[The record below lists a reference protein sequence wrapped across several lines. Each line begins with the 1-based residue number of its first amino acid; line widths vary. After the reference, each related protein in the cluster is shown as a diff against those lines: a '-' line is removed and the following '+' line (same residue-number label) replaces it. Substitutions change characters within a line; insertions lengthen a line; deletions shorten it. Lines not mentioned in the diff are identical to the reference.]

1 MKINFAYVTTN
12 NDHKIKINFNCKRKE
27 NSWNLRVACN
37 HGFAK
42 KYKTSFKLEAHI
54 SYALATAYRSINSEQ
69 EMEIESKIEAG
80 L

>member
-1 MKINFAYVTTN
+1 M
-12 NDHKIKINFNCKRKE
+12 
-27 NSWNLRVACN
+27 ACN